1 MTKFLGKNLII
12 NNNKSN
18 KYQENYIYVI
28 LYKYVVVFSVL

>member
-18 KYQENYIYVI
+18 KYKENYIYVI
-28 LYKYVVVFSVL
+28 KYVFVFSIL